1 MAHLIMGE
9 KIYYHKRHPGTP
21 CKKFSVRASC
31 TVEASIVMPVFLF
44 ISACILLFFYVL
56 AIEWSVAVALNET
69 AREAALYGGEVKD
82 KETIAK
88 GTVTGLAYA
97 KLISNKTPASHVK
110 GRALGF
116 DFSESVVD
124 EKDILLIVKYTI
136 PFPVKLFGKGEMK
149 VSQQAKAHRW
159 VGFDPSEGKGGDNE
173 TVFVTKY
180 GKAWH
185 SRLDCS
191 YLNPSITPV
200 SYNIVSE
207 KRNSG
212 GHKYYPCPLCRGE
225 TSVVYITTYG
235 ENYHTN
241 ITCSGL
247 KRTIKSTTKKAA
259 EAEGFHA
266 CSKCGQ

>member
-185 SRLDCS
+185 SLSRRS
-191 YLNPSITPV
+191 NPHRNLLGFQISAAASSLPLSLVQRRDLGSIY
-200 SYNIVSE
+200 YNLRRKLS
-207 KRNSG
+207 
-212 GHKYYPCPLCRGE
+212 HKYNLQRLKTHNKKYHQKGCR
-225 TSVVYITTYG
+225 SRRI
-235 ENYHTN
+235 
-241 ITCSGL
+241 SRL
-247 KRTIKSTTKKAA
+247 
-259 EAEGFHA
+259 
-266 CSKCGQ
+266 Q